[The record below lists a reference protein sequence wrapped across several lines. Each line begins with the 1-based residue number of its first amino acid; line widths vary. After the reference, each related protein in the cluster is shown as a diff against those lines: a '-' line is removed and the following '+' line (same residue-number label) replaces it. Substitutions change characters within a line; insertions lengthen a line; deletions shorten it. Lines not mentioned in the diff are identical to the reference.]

1 MAEKLMSTGEAARE
15 LGISA
20 RSLARWAQEGLITPA
35 LTTAGGHYRFE
46 LDDLRAQLLKLAK
59 ARGEGQQGPSD
70 EE

>member
-1 MAEKLMSTGEAARE
+1 MAGKLMSTGEAARE

-46 LDDLRAQLLKLAK
+46 LEDLRAQLLKLAK
-59 ARGEGQQGPSD
+59 ARGESQQGPA
-70 EE
+70 EEE